1 LQLIFHSSM
10 PLISKK
16 GNDLP
21 ESPIRKLVHY
31 ADEAKAR
38 GIHVHHLNIGQP
50 DIHAPEEAMQVVKNN
65 ALDLLPYGSSE
76 GSLAY
81 RKALVQYYAKH
92 NIELN
97 PEEIIVTT
105 GASEALAFTL
115 NSICD
120 AGDEI
125 IIPEPFYANYNGF
138 AAAASVQV
146 VPVVSLFDDQFKLPA
161 LAEIEEKVTDK
172 TRAILLCNPS
182 NPTGY
187 LYTKEEITALGEL
200 ALKHD
205 LFFIVDEVYR
215 EFIHDENM
223 EHFSVL
229 ELPGLEQHAIMID
242 SVSKRYSLCGA
253 RVGAMVSR
261 NKALLAT
268 ALKFAHL
275 RLSPATYALMAS
287 EAALSAPDTYLKGV
301 VKEYSQRKVTL
312 MNALKEIDG
321 VRVSNPAG
329 AFYCMVELPVDNAED
344 FSKWLLTDYNLD
356 NETVMFAPAAG
367 FYSTPGFGQK
377 EVRIGF
383 VLNEEKLKRSA
394 EILKSALVAYSN
406 S

>member
-1 LQLIFHSSM
+1 MSLQ
-10 PLISKK
+10 
-16 GNDLP
+16 
-21 ESPIRKLVHY
+21 
-31 ADEAKAR
+31 
-38 GIHVHHLNIGQP
+38 
-50 DIHAPEEAMQVVKNN
+50 
-65 ALDLLPYGSSE
+65 
-76 GSLAY
+76 
-81 RKALVQYYAKH
+81 
-92 NIELN
+92 
-97 PEEIIVTT
+97 

-146 VPVVSLFDDQFKLPA
+146 VPVISLFDDQFKLPS
-161 LAEIEEKVTDK
+161 LTEIEAKITPK

-215 EFIHDENM
+215 EFIHDERM

-229 ELPGLEQHAIMID
+229 ELPGLEEHAIMID

-261 NKALLAT
+261 NKTLLAT

-287 EAALSAPDTYLKGV
+287 EAALSAPESYLKGV
-301 VKEYSQRKVTL
+301 VKEYTQRKETL
-312 MNALKEIDG
+312 MTALQDIEG
-321 VRVSNPAG
+321 VRVSNPTG
-329 AFYCMVELPVDNAED
+329 AFYCMVELPVDDAEA
-344 FSKWLLTDYNLD
+344 FSKWLLTDFVYE

-367 FYSTPGFGQK
+367 FYSTPGYGRK

-383 VLNEEKLKRSA
+383 VLNEEKLKRA
-394 EILKSALVAYSN
+394 AKILKSALAVYPN

>member
-1 LQLIFHSSM
+1 M
-10 PLISKK
+10 PLISQK
-16 GNDLP
+16 GKDLP
-21 ESPIRKLVHY
+21 ESPIRKLVHF
-31 ADEAKAR
+31 ADAAKAK
-38 GIHVHHLNIGQP
+38 GVHVHHLNIGQP
-50 DIHAPEEAMQVVKNN
+50 DISAPKQAMEVVKNN
-65 ALDLLPYGSSE
+65 QLDLLPYGSSE
-76 GSLAY
+76 GSLGY
-81 RKALVQYYAKH
+81 RKALTKYYEQH
-92 NIELN
+92 GINIS
-97 PEEIIVTT
+97 PQEIIVTT

-138 AAAASVQV
+138 AAAASVNV

-161 LAEIEEKVTDK
+161 LSKIEAKISAK

-187 LYTKEEITALGEL
+187 LYTKEEITALGQL
-200 ALKHD
+200 ALRHD

-215 EFIHDENM
+215 EFIHDDNM
-223 EHFSVL
+223 QHYSVL
-229 ELPGLEQHAIMID
+229 QLEGLEQHAIMID
-242 SVSKRYSLCGA
+242 SVSKRYSMCGA

-261 NKALLAT
+261 NKDLLAT

-287 EAALSAPDTYLKGV
+287 EAALNAPASYLENV
-301 VKEYSQRKVTL
+301 VKEYTARKETL
-312 MNALKEIDG
+312 IKAFEQIEG
-321 VRVSNPAG
+321 VRVSNPTG
-329 AFYCMVELPVDNAED
+329 AFYCMVELPVEDAED
-344 FSKWLLTDYNLD
+344 FSKWLLTDFSYQ

-367 FYSTPGFGQK
+367 FYSTPGYGKK

-383 VLNEEKLKRSA
+383 VLNQDKLKRA
-394 EILKSALVAYSN
+394 AQILERALVTYAN

>member
-1 LQLIFHSSM
+1 M
-10 PLISKK
+10 PLISQK
-16 GNDLP
+16 GKDLP
-21 ESPIRKLVHY
+21 ESPIRKLVHF
-31 ADEAKAR
+31 ADAAKTK

-50 DIHAPEEAMQVVKNN
+50 DISAPKEAMEVVKNN
-65 ALDLLPYGSSE
+65 PLDLLPYGSSE
-76 GSLAY
+76 GSLSY
-81 RKALVQYYAKH
+81 RKALTNYYKQH
-92 NIELN
+92 QIDLS
-97 PEEIIVTT
+97 PQEIIVTT

-138 AAAASVQV
+138 AAAASVNV
-146 VPVVSLFDDQFKLPA
+146 VPVVSLFEDQFKLPE
-161 LAEIEEKVTDK
+161 LAEIEANVSEK

-187 LYTKEEITALGEL
+187 LYTEEEITALGQL

-215 EFIHDENM
+215 EFIHDSSM
-223 EHFSVL
+223 KHFSVL
-229 ELPGLEQHAIMID
+229 QLKGLEQHAIMID
-242 SVSKRYSLCGA
+242 SVSKRYSMCGA

-261 NKALLAT
+261 NKDLLAT

-287 EAALSAPDTYLKGV
+287 EAALKAPASYLENV
-301 VKEYSQRKVTL
+301 VEEYTTRKETL
-312 MNALKEIDG
+312 IKAFEQIDG
-321 VRVSNPAG
+321 VRVSNPTG
-329 AFYCMVELPVDNAED
+329 AFYCMAELPVDDAED
-344 FSKWLLTDYNLD
+344 FSKWLLTDFSYQ

-367 FYSTPGFGQK
+367 FYSTPGYGKK

-383 VLNEEKLKRSA
+383 VLNQEKLKRA
-394 EILKSALVAYSN
+394 AQILERALVAYAN

>member
-1 LQLIFHSSM
+1 M
-10 PLISKK
+10 PLISTK
-16 GNDLP
+16 GNELP
-21 ESPIRKLVHY
+21 ASPIRKLVQY
-31 ADEAKAR
+31 ADQAKAK

-50 DIHAPEEAMQVVKNN
+50 DIHAPKEALDVVKNN
-65 ALDLLPYGSSE
+65 GLDLLPYGSSE
-76 GSLAY
+76 GALSY
-81 RKALVQYYAKH
+81 RKALVNYYAKH
-92 NIELN
+92 KIQLT

-146 VPVVSLFDDQFKLPA
+146 VPVISLFNDQFKLPS
-161 LAEIEEKVTDK
+161 LTKIEAKITPK

-215 EFIHDENM
+215 EFIHDERM

-229 ELPGLEQHAIMID
+229 ELPGMEEHAIMID

-261 NKALLAT
+261 NKTLLAT

-287 EAALSAPDTYLKGV
+287 EAALSAPEGYLKGV
-301 VKEYSQRKVTL
+301 VKEYTHRKETL
-312 MNALKEIDG
+312 MMALQDIEG
-321 VRVSNPAG
+321 VRVSNPTG
-329 AFYCMVELPVDNAED
+329 AFYCMVELPVDDAEA
-344 FSKWLLTDYNLD
+344 FSKWLLTDFAYE

-367 FYSTPGFGQK
+367 FYSTPDYGRK

-383 VLNEEKLKRSA
+383 VLNEEKLKRA
-394 EILKSALVAYSN
+394 AQILKSALAVYTN

>member
-1 LQLIFHSSM
+1 M
-10 PLISKK
+10 PLISQK
-16 GNDLP
+16 GKDLP
-21 ESPIRKLVHY
+21 ESPIRKLVHF
-31 ADEAKAR
+31 ADAAKAK

-50 DIHAPEEAMQVVKNN
+50 DINAPKQAMEVVKNN
-65 ALDLLPYGSSE
+65 QLDLLPYGSSE
-76 GSLAY
+76 GSLGY
-81 RKALVQYYAKH
+81 RKALTKYYEQH
-92 NIELN
+92 GINIS
-97 PEEIIVTT
+97 PQEIIVTT

-138 AAAASVQV
+138 AAAASVNV

-161 LAEIEEKVTDK
+161 LSKIEAKISAK

-187 LYTKEEITALGEL
+187 LYTKEEITALGQL

-215 EFIHDENM
+215 EFIHDDKM
-223 EHFSVL
+223 QHYSVL
-229 ELPGLEQHAIMID
+229 QLEGLEQHAIMID
-242 SVSKRYSLCGA
+242 SVSKRYSMCGA

-261 NKALLAT
+261 NKDLLAT

-287 EAALSAPDTYLKGV
+287 EAALNAPASYLENV
-301 VKEYSQRKVTL
+301 VKEYTARKETL
-312 MNALKEIDG
+312 IKAFEQIEG
-321 VRVSNPAG
+321 VRVSNPTG
-329 AFYCMVELPVDNAED
+329 AFYCMVELPVEDAED
-344 FSKWLLTDYNLD
+344 FSKWLLTDFSYQ

-367 FYSTPGFGQK
+367 FYSTHGYGKK

-383 VLNEEKLKRSA
+383 VLNQEKLKRA
-394 EILKSALVAYSN
+394 AQILERALVNYAN

>member
-1 LQLIFHSSM
+1 M

-16 GNDLP
+16 GKELP
-21 ESPIRKLVHY
+21 ESPIRKLVHF
-31 ADEAKAR
+31 ACAAKAK

-50 DIHAPEEAMQVVKNN
+50 DISAPEEAMEVVKKNQ
-65 ALDLLPYGSSE
+65 LDLLPYGSSE
-76 GSLAY
+76 GSLGY
-81 RKALVQYYAKH
+81 RKALTNYYQQH
-92 NIELN
+92 GINVS
-97 PEEIIVTT
+97 PQEIIVTT

-120 AGDEI
+120 AGDDI

-138 AAAASVQV
+138 AAAASVNV
-146 VPVVSLFDDQFKLPA
+146 VPVISLFDDQFKLPA
-161 LAEIEEKVTDK
+161 LAEIEAKISDK

-187 LYTKEEITALGEL
+187 LYTKEEITALGQL

-215 EFIHDENM
+215 EFIHDVNM
-223 EHFSVL
+223 EHYSVL
-229 ELPGLEQHAIMID
+229 QLKGLEQHAIMID
-242 SVSKRYSLCGA
+242 SVSKRYSMCGA

-261 NKALLAT
+261 NKDLLAT

-287 EAALSAPDTYLKGV
+287 EAALNAPASYLENV
-301 VKEYSQRKVTL
+301 VKEYTARKETL
-312 MNALKEIDG
+312 IKALAQIDG
-321 VRVSNPAG
+321 VRVSNPSG
-329 AFYCMVELPVDNAED
+329 AFYCLVELPVDDAED
-344 FSKWLLTDYNLD
+344 FLKWLLTNFSYQ

-367 FYSTPGFGQK
+367 FYSTPGYGKK

-383 VLNEEKLKRSA
+383 VLNQEKLKRAA
-394 EILKSALVAYSN
+394 EILERALVAYAN

>member
-1 LQLIFHSSM
+1 M
-10 PLISKK
+10 PLISTK
-16 GNDLP
+16 GNELP
-21 ESPIRKLVHY
+21 ASPIRKLVQY
-31 ADEAKAR
+31 ADQAKAK

-50 DIHAPEEAMQVVKNN
+50 DIHAPKEALDVVKNN
-65 ALDLLPYGSSE
+65 GLDLLPYGSSE
-76 GSLAY
+76 GALSY
-81 RKALVQYYAKH
+81 RKALVNYYAKH
-92 NIELN
+92 KIQLT

-146 VPVVSLFDDQFKLPA
+146 VPVISLFNDQFKLPS
-161 LAEIEEKVTDK
+161 LTEIEAKITPK

-187 LYTKEEITALGEL
+187 LYTKEEIAALGEL

-215 EFIHDENM
+215 EFIHDERM

-229 ELPGLEQHAIMID
+229 ELPGMEEHAIMID

-261 NKALLAT
+261 NKTLLAT

-287 EAALSAPDTYLKGV
+287 EAALSAPESYLKGV
-301 VKEYSQRKVTL
+301 VKEYTHRKETL
-312 MNALKEIDG
+312 MTALQDIEG
-321 VRVSNPAG
+321 VRVSNPTG
-329 AFYCMVELPVDNAED
+329 AFYCMVELPVDDAEA
-344 FSKWLLTDYNLD
+344 FSKWLLTDFAYE

-367 FYSTPGFGQK
+367 FYSTPGYGRK

-383 VLNEEKLKRSA
+383 VLNEEKLKRA
-394 EILKSALVAYSN
+394 AQILKSALAVYTN

>member
-1 LQLIFHSSM
+1 M
-10 PLISKK
+10 PLISTK
-16 GNDLP
+16 GNELP
-21 ESPIRKLVHY
+21 ASPIRKLVLY
-31 ADEAKAR
+31 ADRAKAK

-50 DIHAPEEAMQVVKNN
+50 DIHAPKEALDVVKNN
-65 ALDLLPYGSSE
+65 GLDLLPYGSSE
-76 GSLAY
+76 GALSY
-81 RKALVQYYAKH
+81 RKALVNYYAKH
-92 NIELN
+92 KIQLT

-138 AAAASVQV
+138 ATAASVQV
-146 VPVVSLFDDQFKLPA
+146 VPVISLFNDQFKLPS
-161 LAEIEEKVTDK
+161 LTKIEAKITPK
-172 TRAILLCNPS
+172 TRAILLCNPN

-215 EFIHDENM
+215 EFIHDERM

-229 ELPGLEQHAIMID
+229 ELPGMEEHAIMID

-261 NKALLAT
+261 NKTLLAT

-287 EAALSAPDTYLKGV
+287 EAALSAPESYLKGV
-301 VKEYSQRKVTL
+301 VKEYTHRKETL
-312 MNALKEIDG
+312 MTALQDIEG
-321 VRVSNPAG
+321 VRVSNPTG
-329 AFYCMVELPVDNAED
+329 AFYCMVELPVEDAEA
-344 FSKWLLTDYNLD
+344 FSKWLLTDFAYE

-367 FYSTPGFGQK
+367 FYSTPGYGRK

-383 VLNEEKLKRSA
+383 VLNEEKLKRA
-394 EILKSALVAYSN
+394 AQILKSALAVYTN